1 MQNILLNAKGVLKL
15 GKLHRTRLEA
25 DFIGL
30 FCSGAD
36 FGMAR
41 HYSPRPL
48 TAGVVTIWYRAPE
61 LLLATKNYTPSID
74 LWSAGLVLA
83 ELLQSAPVLTGE
95 NPVEQL
101 SLIVKLLG
109 SPTSD
114 DLTALA
120 AIGCPDLVNW
130 RREGLASGRADN
142 MERRFLAQTSP
153 ETVNFLRGLL
163 TWSPQSR
170 WTAAEALGKGK
181 TLYSAVAEQWW
192 KENPRAADKEFLPT
206 YPEVRNGDTVG
217 GTERRSRKIDVE
229 DSQGERGSMDDYIFD
244 FEGRNTITRSTKRP
258 RPH

>member
-1 MQNILLNAKGVLKL
+1 
-15 GKLHRTRLEA
+15 
-25 DFIGL
+25 
-30 FCSGAD
+30 
-36 FGMAR
+36 MAR
-41 HYSPRPL
+41 RYSPRPL

-83 ELLQSAPVLTGE
+83 ELLQSAPLLTGE
-95 NPVEQL
+95 NAVEQL

-114 DLTALA
+114 DLAALA
-120 AIGCPDLVNW
+120 EMGCPDLINW

-142 MERRFLAQTSP
+142 MDRRFLAQTSP

-163 TWSPQSR
+163 TWSPQAR

-181 TLYSAVAEQWW
+181 TSYSAAAEQWW
-192 KENPRAADKEFLPT
+192 RENPRAADKEFLPT
-206 YPEVRNGDTVG
+206 YPEVRNGDAVG
-217 GTERRSRKIDVE
+217 GTERRGRKINVKE
-229 DSQGERGSMDDYIFD
+229 SQSGKDSMDEYVFD
-244 FEGRNTITRSTKRP
+244 FEGRNTTTRSSKRP

>member
-1 MQNILLNAKGVLKL
+1 
-15 GKLHRTRLEA
+15 
-25 DFIGL
+25 
-30 FCSGAD
+30 
-36 FGMAR
+36 MAR
-41 HYSPRPL
+41 YYSARPL

-74 LWSAGLVLA
+74 LWSTGLILA
-83 ELLQSAPVLTGE
+83 ELLQSAPLLTGE

-114 DLTALA
+114 DLAALA
-120 AIGCPDLVNW
+120 EMGCPDLINW
-130 RREGLASGRADN
+130 RREGLASGRANN

-153 ETVNFLRGLL
+153 ETVNFLHGLL

-181 TLYSAVAEQWW
+181 TLYSAAAENWW

-206 YPEVRNGDTVG
+206 YPEVRNGDAVG
-217 GTERRSRKIDVE
+217 GTERRGRKINIK
-229 DSQGERGSMDDYIFD
+229 DSLSGRESMDDYVFD
-244 FEGRNTITRSTKRP
+244 FEGRHTTMRSVKRP